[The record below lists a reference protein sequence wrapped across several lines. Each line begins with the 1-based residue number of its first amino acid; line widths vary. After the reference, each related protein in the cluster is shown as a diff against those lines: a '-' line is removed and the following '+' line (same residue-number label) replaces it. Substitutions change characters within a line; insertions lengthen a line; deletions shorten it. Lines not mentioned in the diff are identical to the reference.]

1 MKSIKQVLVFSVGG
15 LVLFCCVLCY
25 LFAYSSSGHSLRNK
39 ASASLE
45 SEAVMSA
52 RIVSAKIEGNQRIL
66 EMISRKD
73 VLSDMSLSLKAK
85 AEALKEDAAACE
97 PFGVLR
103 IGLAGPDGKSFMTND
118 SSSDVSNRDY
128 FKAAFAGDS
137 FVTEP
142 TLAKSDGSWVQMYS
156 LPLYNGKDV
165 YAVLFM
171 VTEGHYLSEVLKE
184 LLPSP
189 EGNLWIINKD
199 GTTIIDAFFENVENA
214 ENLYAIANPDEN
226 EKSLIALYD
235 DAFTGTT
242 GSATYVYTNGIKY
255 INAHTQI
262 PGKDWYLF
270 IEDTDD
276 NARVYMSLM
285 TQTLP
290 ILIAALIVFSVV
302 LVYILSSL
310 LAAII
315 REISDNMT
323 FIAEGNL
330 AAVGFRSSRKDKW
343 LARKDELGVSCRA
356 CLQLQEKLTAVIENV
371 AASAVDLADKAG
383 QISSTSMDLSSRT
396 SEQAAATETIA
407 ESISDMAETVSE
419 TSKNALTTTD
429 LAHKAVQDT
438 KNGGETISG
447 AVASMRDIAK
457 KITVIEQ
464 IASNTNL
471 LALNAAIEAARVG
484 EAGKGFAV
492 VAGEVRRLAESSSA
506 SASDISKLSADTV
519 QMADSASDVLDVII
533 EEVEQTVQLVEQM
546 SDANRNQESG
556 TQAISHTISEL
567 NDAVQ
572 QNASFSEELA
582 AMAEELSAQSQ
593 TLLEA
598 VGYFKTEK
606 DDEQPALPGA
616 EPARLEAPKED

>member
-15 LVLFCCVLCY
+15 LVLVCCLLCY
-25 LFAYSSSGHSLRNK
+25 LFAYSSSGHSLRDK
-39 ASASLE
+39 ASAALE
-45 SEAVMSA
+45 EEAIMAA
-52 RIVSAKIEGNQRIL
+52 RLVSSKVEGNQRIL
-66 EMISRKD
+66 EMISRKEI
-73 VLSDMSLSLKAK
+73 LSNMSLSLKDK
-85 AEALKEDAAACE
+85 VEFLKEDAASSA

-103 IGLAGPDGKSFMTND
+103 IGLAGPDGKSFMTNN
-118 SSSDVSNRDY
+118 SSSDVSSRDY
-128 FKAAFAGDS
+128 FKAAFQGET

-156 LPLYNGKDV
+156 MPLYDGNNV

-171 VTEGHYLSEVLKE
+171 VTEGHYLSEVISE

-189 EGNLWIINKD
+189 DGNIWITNRS
-199 GTTIIDAFFENVENA
+199 GTTIADAFFENVENA
-214 ENLYAIANPDEN
+214 ENLYEI
-226 EKSLIALYD
+226 EKPTESDQALIDIYD
-235 DAFTGTT
+235 MAFSGQTS
-242 GSATYVYTNGIKY
+242 SASYVYTNGIKY
-255 INAHTQI
+255 INGCTQI
-262 PGKDWYLF
+262 PGQDWYLF
-270 IEDTDD
+270 IEDTDA
-276 NARVYMSLM
+276 NARSYMDLL
-285 TQTLP
+285 TKTLP
-290 ILIAALIVFSVV
+290 ALIVV
-302 LVYILSSL
+302 LVIVAVIIVYILSSL

-315 REISDNMT
+315 REVSENMAY
-323 FIAEGNL
+323 IADGNL
-330 AAVGFRSSRKDKW
+330 AAVGFKSKRSPKW
-343 LARKDELGVSCRA
+343 LKRKDELGASCRA
-356 CLQLQEKLTAVIENV
+356 CLQLQDKLVTVIENV

-407 ESISDMAETVSE
+407 ESVSDMAETVSE
-419 TSKNALTTTD
+419 TSKNAATTTD

-506 SASDISKLSADTV
+506 SASDISKLSSETV
-519 QMADSASDVLDVII
+519 QMADSAADVLDVII
-533 EEVEQTVQLVEQM
+533 EEVEQTVQLIDQI

-598 VGYFKTEK
+598 VGYFKTGN
-606 DDEQPALPGA
+606 DEMQAALPGA
-616 EPARLEAPKED
+616 EPARLEAPKEY

>member
-1 MKSIKQVLVFSVGG
+1 MKSIKQLLVLAIGG
-15 LVLFCCVLCY
+15 VILFCCVMCY
-25 LFAYSSSGHSLRNK
+25 LFAYSGAGHSLRDK
-39 ASASLE
+39 ASDALE
-45 SEAVMSA
+45 SEAVMAA
-52 RIVSAKIEGNQRIL
+52 RLVSSKLEGNQRIL

-73 VLSDMSLSLKAK
+73 ILKNMSVSLKDK
-85 AEALKEDAAACE
+85 VNYLKEDAAASAS
-97 PFGVLR
+97 FGVLR
-103 IGLAGPDGKSFMTND
+103 IGIAGPDGKAYMTND
-118 SSSDVSNRDY
+118 NTSDISSRDY
-128 FKAAFAGDS
+128 FKASLAGKS
-137 FVTEP
+137 FVTDP

-156 LPLYNGKDV
+156 MPLYDGTKV

-171 VTEGHYLSEVLKE
+171 VTEGHYLSNVISE

-189 EGNLWIINKD
+189 DGNIWISNAD
-199 GTTIIDAFFENVENA
+199 GLTIADASFANVENG
-214 ENLYAIANPDEN
+214 ENLYQIENPTEV
-226 EKSLIALYD
+226 EQSLIDIYNH
-235 DAFTGTT
+235 AFAGET
-242 GSATYVYTNGIKY
+242 SSSSYVYTNGVKY
-255 INAHTQI
+255 INGSTSI
-262 PGKDWYLF
+262 PNTTWYLF
-270 IEDTDD
+270 IEDTDAS
-276 NARVYMSLM
+276 ARAYMSLIK
-285 TQTLP
+285 QVLP
-290 ILIAALIVFSVV
+290 IVIFILMVFSV
-302 LVYILSSL
+302 ILIWFLSGL
-310 LAAII
+310 LAEVIK
-315 REISDNMT
+315 EIAENMT
-323 FIAEGNL
+323 YIAEGNL
-330 AAVGFRSSRKDKW
+330 AAVGFRSKRSTKW
-343 LARKDELGVSCRA
+343 LKRKDELGASCRA
-356 CLQLQEKLTAVIENV
+356 CLQLQEQLVSVIENV

-407 ESISDMAETVSE
+407 ESVSDMAETVSE
-419 TSKNALTTTD
+419 TSKNAATTSD
-429 LAHKAVQDT
+429 LAHKAVTDT
-438 KNGGETISG
+438 KNGGETISS

-506 SASDISKLSADTV
+506 SAADISKLSSETV
-519 QMADSASDVLDVII
+519 QMADSAADVLDVII

-593 TLLEA
+593 TLLDA
-598 VGYFKTEK
+598 IGYFKTEEE
-606 DDEQPALPGA
+606 EQPALPGA

>member
-1 MKSIKQVLVFSVGG
+1 MKSIKQILVIVVGV

-25 LFAYSSSGHSLRNK
+25 LFAYSSSGHSLRDK

-45 SEAVMSA
+45 SEAVLA
-52 RIVSAKIEGNQRIL
+52 ANVLTAKIEHNQHIL
-66 EMISRKD
+66 EMISRKEI
-73 VLSDMSLSLKAK
+73 LGNSKLSLQDKI
-85 AEALKEDAAACE
+85 EFLKEDTVACS

-118 SSSDVSNRDY
+118 TSSDISGRDY
-128 FKAAFAGDS
+128 FKAAFDGKS
-137 FVTEP
+137 FLTEP
-142 TLAKSDGSWVQMYS
+142 TLAKSDGTWVQMYS
-156 LPLYNGKDV
+156 MPLYEGNEI

-171 VTEGHYLSEVLKE
+171 VTEGHLLSDVMNDM
-184 LLPSP
+184 LPYKD
-189 EGNLWIINKD
+189 GNMWVVNAE
-199 GTTIIDAFFENVENA
+199 GTTILDADFTNVENA
-214 ENLYAIANPDEN
+214 ENLYAIANPSEN
-226 EKSLIALYD
+226 EKSLIAIYD
-235 DAFTGTT
+235 GAFSGKT
-242 GSATYVYTNGIKY
+242 GSATYTYTNNVKY
-255 INAHTQI
+255 INAYTQI
-262 PGKDWYLF
+262 PGRDWYLF
-270 IEDTDD
+270 IEDTDA
-276 NARVYMSLM
+276 NARDYMDLLKK
-285 TQTLP
+285 TLP
-290 ILIAALIVFSVV
+290 ILIVV
-302 LVYILSSL
+302 LVVFTMFIVYILAGMLSSV
-310 LAAII
+310 IH
-315 REISDNMT
+315 EISDNMVL
-323 FIAEGNL
+323 IAEGKL
-330 AAVGFRSSRKDKW
+330 SDVGFKSKRKDAW
-343 LARKDELGVSCRA
+343 LKRKDELGASCRA
-356 CLQLQEKLTAVIENV
+356 FLLLQRQLTSVIENV
-371 AASAVDLADKAG
+371 ASCAVDLADKAG

-407 ESISDMAETVSE
+407 ESVSDMAETVSE
-419 TSKNALTTTD
+419 TSKNAAATTD
-429 LAHKAVQDT
+429 LAHKAVLDT

-492 VAGEVRRLAESSSA
+492 VAGEVRRLAESSST
-506 SASDISKLSADTV
+506 SAADISKLSSETV
-519 QMADSASDVLDVII
+519 LMADSAADVLDVII
-533 EEVEQTVQLVEQM
+533 EEVEQTVQLIDQI

-598 VGYFKTEK
+598 VGYFKT
-606 DDEQPALPGA
+606 DSDEDMPALPGN
-616 EPARLEAPKED
+616 EPARLEAPAEY